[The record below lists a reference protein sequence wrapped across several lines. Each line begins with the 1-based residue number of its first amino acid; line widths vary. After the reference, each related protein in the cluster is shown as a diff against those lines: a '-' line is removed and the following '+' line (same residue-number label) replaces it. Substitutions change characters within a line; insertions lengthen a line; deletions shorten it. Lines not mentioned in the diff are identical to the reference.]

1 MYIIMI
7 LLSRF
12 FFFFFFVFVHSLTLP
27 FLYCIIF
34 FNINGKKHRK
44 QNLETSVGLAFNI
57 KMLSLDKIE
66 GIEARWSKKDR
77 ERRKED

>member
-1 MYIIMI
+1 MQGKARVSERADVHHHDFIISLF
-7 LLSRF
+7 LLLCLRPQS
-12 FFFFFFVFVHSLTLP
+12 HSP
-27 FLYCIIF
+27 FLILYNF

-66 GIEARWSKKDR
+66 GIEAR
-77 ERRKED
+77 